1 MSADVTF
8 DIVTASIC
16 AALIIVRCGY
26 RILLR
31 CKVHDTCHRMWHVD
45 DAYMAFALLPLIGR
59 TTCISLSFYL
69 NPTHTYDP
77 ATEEAAAARNLSVE
91 KLAEYYVISHKLLIP
106 ARIFYALFLW
116 SLKLCLLNFYSR
128 FVDIFGWGKAV
139 TNALW
144 WFIVVTFFVILI
156 PTLAECR
163 PLYFKVQLVLL
174 FSIAGVVVVITILR
188 LPMILNQAVSQR
200 SRSMWASIEILCA
213 CIVANTAFFYALL
226 KDYQRGHDT
235 RGVGSSYVQQPDYY
249 MQAIPSPELRRG
261 CSARSDGLEVPD
273 HWSRES
279 RSNLSMISTLS
290 SWTFG
295 GLCILS
301 ALPFTGVPFPS
312 RRAAE
317 YYAGKSEWMSQI
329 SGRRLTPTQ
338 AGYAGAAFRIAVGA
352 AVIVPETREP
362 ALLFNGAVVAYG
374 TVRAALDRRPMI
386 PQWGMLAAIAVCLG
400 LGRLSQAKIT

>member
-16 AALIIVRCGY
+16 ALLIIVRCGY

-69 NPTHTYDP
+69 NPTHTYDA

-91 KLAEYYVISHKLLIP
+91 KLAEYYIISHKLLIP

-156 PTLAECR
+156 PTLTECR
-163 PLYFKVQLVLL
+163 PLHFMWSPDPTGANTCHRALGNLVTMAVFNIITDIALIIFPFPIFRHVKLDSKVKVQLVLL

-226 KDYQRGHDT
+226 KDYQRGHDS
-235 RGVGSSYVQQPDYY
+235 RGAGSTYAQQPDYY
-249 MQAIPSPELRRG
+249 MQASPSPELRRG
-261 CSARSDGLEVPD
+261 SSARSDGLEVPD

-279 RSNLSMISTLS
+279 RSSRS
-290 SWTFG
+290 SN
-295 GLCILS
+295 I
-301 ALPFTGVPFPS
+301 P
-312 RRAAE
+312 
-317 YYAGKSEWMSQI
+317 I
-329 SGRRLTPTQ
+329 
-338 AGYAGAAFRIAVGA
+338 IA
-352 AVIVPETREP
+352 
-362 ALLFNGAVVAYG
+362 
-374 TVRAALDRRPMI
+374 
-386 PQWGMLAAIAVCLG
+386 
-400 LGRLSQAKIT
+400 